1 MSGTAD
7 AATTAI
13 PYAGE
18 KREEAMAQVEERV
31 ETRTMKNYV
40 GGSWV
45 DADAAEAL
53 DVTNPAT
60 GEILA
65 QVPLSGADDVDRAA
79 RAAREAFPGWRE
91 TPPLERA
98 RACFRLKYVLEE
110 RKEELAATLT
120 RDNGKAIKD
129 AAGEIRRGIECVE
142 VATGIPSLMQG
153 ANLEDVSRGIDSDL
167 IRQPIGVFAAI
178 TPFNFPFMV
187 PMWFLPFAI
196 ACGNPII
203 VKPSEQDPLS
213 MELTFELLD
222 QIDLPP
228 GVVNLVNGG
237 KDSVNAILEH
247 PEIDGVSFV
256 GSTPVAHYIY
266 ETAAKAGKRVQ
277 ALGGAKNHVIVMP
290 DADLEPAVDGVLS
303 SAFHAAGQRCLANS
317 VCVAVGEVYEPL
329 RQRLAE
335 KGGAM
340 VVGDGSDPE
349 TEVGPVISERAQE
362 TILGWI
368 DKGLDEGGELVLDG
382 RGKGREDRSFIGPTI
397 IESQPE
403 AEIARE
409 EIFGPVLTLLRAR
422 DLDHALE
429 ILNSSTKGNAASLFT
444 TSGAAMRQFRYQAQA
459 GMLGVNIGVAA
470 PMSFFPFTGWK
481 DSFFGDLHAHGRD
494 AIDFYTEKKV
504 VITRWPKTSE

>member
-1 MSGTAD
+1 
-7 AATTAI
+7 
-13 PYAGE
+13 
-18 KREEAMAQVEERV
+18 MAQVEERV

-40 GGSWV
+40 GGQWI
-45 DADAAEAL
+45 DAEAGETL
-53 DVTNPAT
+53 DVTNPAS
-60 GEILA
+60 GETLA
-65 QVPLSGADDVDRAA
+65 QVPLSGAADVDRAV
-79 RAAREAFPGWRE
+79 RAACEAFPCWRA

-98 RACFRLKYVLEE
+98 RACFQLKYALEE
-110 RKEELAATLT
+110 RRDDLAMLVT

-129 AAGEIRRGIECVE
+129 AAGEVRRGIECVE

-153 ANLEDVSRGIDSDL
+153 SNLEDVSRGIDSDM
-167 IRQPIGVFAAI
+167 IRQPIGVFAGI

-203 VKPSEQDPLS
+203 VKPSEQDPLA

-222 QIDLPP
+222 RIDLPP
-228 GVVNLVNGG
+228 GVVNLLNGG
-237 KDSVNAILEH
+237 KDAVNAILEH
-247 PEIDGVSFV
+247 PGIDGVSFV

-266 ETAAKAGKRVQ
+266 ETAAKHGKRVQ

-290 DADLEPAVDGVLS
+290 DAELESAVDGVLS

-317 VCVAVGEVYEPL
+317 VCVAVGESYEPL
-329 RQRLAE
+329 KRRLAE
-335 KGGAM
+335 KGEAM
-340 VVGDGSDPE
+340 VVGDGANAE
-349 TEVGPVISERAQE
+349 TEVGPVISGEAQE
-362 TILGWI
+362 RILGWI
-368 DKGLDEGGELVLDG
+368 DKGVEDGGEIVLDG
-382 RGKGREDRSFIGPTI
+382 RGKGSGEGNFIGPTI
-397 IESQPE
+397 IEAEPE

-409 EIFGPVLTLLRAR
+409 EVFGPVLTLIRAR
-422 DLDHALE
+422 DLEHALE
-429 ILNSSTKGNAASLFT
+429 ILNASTKGNAASIFT
-444 TSGAAMRQFRYQAQA
+444 TSGAAMRQFRYEAQA

-504 VITRWPKTSE
+504 VITRWPKTS

>member
-1 MSGTAD
+1 
-7 AATTAI
+7 
-13 PYAGE
+13 
-18 KREEAMAQVEERV
+18 MAQVEEKV
-31 ETRTMKNYV
+31 ETRTIKNYV
-40 GGSWV
+40 GGGWV
-45 DADAAEAL
+45 DVEAGERL

-60 GEILA
+60 GETLA
-65 QVPLSGADDVDRAA
+65 QVPLSGAGDVDAAVRAA
-79 RAAREAFPGWRE
+79 RKAFPGWRA

-98 RACFRLKYVLEE
+98 RACFELKYRLEE
-110 RKEELAATLT
+110 RRDDLAALVT

-129 AAGEIRRGIECVE
+129 ATGEIRRGIECVE

-153 ANLEDVSRGIDSDL
+153 ANLEDVSRGIDSDM
-167 IRQPIGVFAAI
+167 IRQPIGVFAGI

-187 PMWFLPFAI
+187 PLWFLPFAI
-196 ACGNPII
+196 ACGNSFIL
-203 VKPSEQDPLS
+203 KPSEQDPLA

-222 QIDLPP
+222 GIDLPP

-237 KDSVNAILEH
+237 KDAVNAVLEH
-247 PEIDGVSFV
+247 PGIDGVSFV
-256 GSTPVAHYIY
+256 GSTQVAHYIY
-266 ETAAKAGKRVQ
+266 ETAARHGKRVQ

-290 DADLEPAVDGVLS
+290 DAELESAVDGVLS

-317 VCVAVGEVYEPL
+317 VCVAVGEAYEPL
-329 RQRLAE
+329 TERLAE
-335 KGGAM
+335 KGGSM
-340 VVGDGSDPE
+340 VVGDGADE
-349 TEVGPVISERAQE
+349 ATEVGPVISPDAHER
-362 TILGWI
+362 ILGWI
-368 DKGLDEGGELVLDG
+368 DKGVEEGGEIVLDG
-382 RGKGREDRSFIGPTI
+382 RGRGSEDGSFIGPTI
-397 IESQPE
+397 IATEPD

-429 ILNSSTKGNAASLFT
+429 ILNASTKGNAASIFT
-444 TSGAAMRQFRYQAQA
+444 TSGAVMRKFRYEAQA

-504 VITRWPKTSE
+504 VITRWPKTV

>member
-1 MSGTAD
+1 
-7 AATTAI
+7 
-13 PYAGE
+13 
-18 KREEAMAQVEERV
+18 MAQVETRKA
-31 ETRTMKNYV
+31 TRTIKNYI
-40 GGSWV
+40 GGGWV
-45 DADAAEAL
+45 DAEAAESL

-60 GEILA
+60 GEVMA
-65 QVPLSGADDVDRAA
+65 QVPLSGAADVDRAVQ
-79 RAAREAFPGWRE
+79 AARDAFPGWRA

-98 RACFRLKYVLEE
+98 RACFELKYLLEE
-110 RKEELAATLT
+110 RKDDLAQMVS

-129 AAGEIRRGIECVE
+129 ASGEVRRGIECVE

-153 ANLEDVSRGIDSDL
+153 SNLEDVSRGIDSDM

-187 PMWFLPFAI
+187 PLWFLPFAI
-196 ACGNPII
+196 ACGNAVV
-203 VKPSEQDPLS
+203 VKPSEQDPLA

-222 QIDLPP
+222 KIGLPA
-228 GVVNLVNGG
+228 GVVNLLHGG
-237 KDSVNAILEH
+237 KDAVNAILEH
-247 PEIDGVSFV
+247 PGIDGVSFV
-256 GSTPVAHYIY
+256 GSTPVAHHIY
-266 ETAAKAGKRVQ
+266 ETAAKHGKRVQ

-290 DADLEPAVDGVLS
+290 DAELESAVDGVLS

-317 VCVAVGEVYEPL
+317 VCVAVGDAYEPL
-329 RQRLAE
+329 KQRLAE

-340 VVGDGSDPE
+340 VVGEGIDPG
-349 TEVGPVISERAQE
+349 TEVGPVISDAAQE
-362 TILGWI
+362 RILGWI
-368 DKGLDEGGELVLDG
+368 EKGLEEGGELVLDG
-382 RGKGREDRSFIGPTI
+382 RGKGSGDGNFIGPTI
-397 IESQPE
+397 IESEPTS
-403 AEIARE
+403 EIARE

-429 ILNSSTKGNAASLFT
+429 ILNASTKGNAASIFT
-444 TSGAAMRQFRYQAQA
+444 TSGAVMRRFRYEAQA

-504 VITRWPKTSE
+504 VITRWPKTV

>member
-1 MSGTAD
+1 
-7 AATTAI
+7 
-13 PYAGE
+13 
-18 KREEAMAQVEERV
+18 MAQVETAV
-31 ETRTMKNYV
+31 KTVKNYV
-40 GGSWV
+40 GGNWV
-45 DADAAEAL
+45 QTEASERL

-60 GEILA
+60 GEKLA
-65 QVPLSGADDVDRAA
+65 ELPLSSREDVDRAV
-79 RAAREAFPGWRE
+79 RAAREAFPGWRR

-98 RACFRLKYVLEE
+98 RACFELKYLLEE
-110 RKEELAATLT
+110 EKDELARLVT
-120 RDNGKAIKD
+120 RDNGKALKD

-167 IRQPIGVFAAI
+167 VRQPIGVFAAI

-187 PMWFLPFAI
+187 PLWFLPFAI
-196 ACGNPII
+196 ACGNTF
-203 VKPSEQDPLS
+203 VLKPSEQDPLA

-222 QIDLPP
+222 RIGLPP

-237 KDSVNAILEH
+237 ADAVDALLEH
-247 PEIDGVSFV
+247 PEVNGVSFV
-256 GSTPVAHYIY
+256 GSTPVARHVY
-266 ETAAKAGKRVQ
+266 ETAAKQGKRVQ

-290 DADLEPAVDGVLS
+290 DADLEGAVDGVLS

-329 RQRLAE
+329 RRALAE
-335 KGGAM
+335 KGAHM

-349 TEVGPVISERAQE
+349 TEVGPVISESARE
-362 TILGWI
+362 RILAWI
-368 DKGLDEGGELVLDG
+368 ERGLEEGGELILDG
-382 RGKGREDRSFIGPTI
+382 RERGSDEDRFIGPTI
-397 IESQPE
+397 IEAEPE
-403 AEIARE
+403 SPIAKE

-429 ILNSSTKGNAASLFT
+429 ILNSSSKGNAASLFT
-444 TSGAAMRQFRYQAQA
+444 TSGAAMRKFRYEAEC

-504 VITRWPKTSE
+504 VITRWRAH

>member
-1 MSGTAD
+1 
-7 AATTAI
+7 
-13 PYAGE
+13 
-18 KREEAMAQVEERV
+18 MAQVEEKV
-31 ETRTMKNYV
+31 ETRTIKNYV
-40 GGSWV
+40 GGGWI
-45 DADAAEAL
+45 DAEAGERL

-60 GEILA
+60 GETLA
-65 QVPLSGADDVDRAA
+65 QVPLSGADDVDAA
-79 RAAREAFPGWRE
+79 VRAAREAFPGWRA

-98 RACFRLKYVLEE
+98 RACFELKYRLEE
-110 RKEELAATLT
+110 RRDDLAALVT

-153 ANLEDVSRGIDSDL
+153 ANLEDVSRGIDSDM
-167 IRQPIGVFAAI
+167 IRQPIGVFAGI

-187 PMWFLPFAI
+187 PLWFLPFAI
-196 ACGNPII
+196 ACGNTFIL
-203 VKPSEQDPLS
+203 KPSEQDPLA

-222 QIDLPP
+222 GIDLPP

-237 KDSVNAILEH
+237 KDAVNAVLEH
-247 PEIDGVSFV
+247 PGIDGVSFV
-256 GSTPVAHYIY
+256 GSTQVAHYIY
-266 ETAAKAGKRVQ
+266 ETAAKHGKRVQ

-290 DADLEPAVDGVLS
+290 DAELESAVDGVLS

-317 VCVAVGEVYEPL
+317 VCVAVGDVYESL
-329 RQRLAE
+329 RERLAE
-335 KGGAM
+335 KGGSM
-340 VVGDGSDPE
+340 VVGDGSDE
-349 TEVGPVISERAQE
+349 TTEVGPVISPGAHER
-362 TILGWI
+362 ILGWI
-368 DKGLDEGGELVLDG
+368 DKGVEDGGEIVLDG
-382 RGKGREDRSFIGPTI
+382 RGRGSEDGSFIGPTI
-397 IESQPE
+397 IAAEPD

-409 EIFGPVLTLLRAR
+409 EIFGPVLTLLKAR

-429 ILNSSTKGNAASLFT
+429 ILNASTKGNAASIFT
-444 TSGAAMRQFRYQAQA
+444 TSGAVMRKFRYEAQA

-504 VITRWPKTSE
+504 VITRWPKTA